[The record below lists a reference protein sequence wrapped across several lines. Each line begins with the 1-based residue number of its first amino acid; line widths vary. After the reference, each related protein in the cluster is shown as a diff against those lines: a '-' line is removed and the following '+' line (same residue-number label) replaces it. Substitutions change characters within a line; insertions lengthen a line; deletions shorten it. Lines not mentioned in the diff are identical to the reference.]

1 MKNQKVIS
9 AIVSIAAAF
18 GGLGIVPVSAEGT
31 NPIHQNHT
39 FIDIAHNGNTF
50 VAMTKNADYT
60 AAKLYTS
67 TDGGQNWTETMASIS
82 PANINNNAKSQQQ
95 LVYWEDKGVFVAHGA
110 GTTYTS
116 ADGTTWTENSEIHW
130 TTNTYLTTSGEYLI
144 LSGGSDGDSAL
155 SAQDNLETKQYGANK
170 LQLSPTPW
178 IPRSVAATPKDDNG
192 DIYVLAMGQQ
202 YSYYAKM
209 TPNPGGACTWEL
221 VNTPSGGSIPSE
233 VYDMI
238 YVEGAEQFLAV
249 TGGGNLFTIANGD
262 TFREYTLKAGTTV
275 TGIGASDK
283 YIVAGLSDGTM
294 MYTQNAPI
302 NEETVWTPIPV
313 AEGKTACTDAVRN
326 IEFADDGESFIALSD
341 KHIYIG
347 DTTEYIENTE
357 YEYVPDYREISDPY
371 VKTDAQDNPFE
382 GVRLIGGAYSPTLN
396 KYVVYGD
403 TTEKLPNEDGVES
416 YWGMIFTSDDGL
428 TWERVYQGYT
438 FSLRNMDKE
447 DPNKIAS
454 YTEVRNGAV
463 WWENEGIFII
473 SASTMDHTGVS
484 LVSSDGE
491 NWSAVLTQGNTDA
504 EGNPTPEKDT
514 GLPLNVDIALGGD
527 GNLYVGG
534 SGRRVWKYTAWNT
547 ESREETLL
555 TDVISGQW
563 YLNQLSVSDEA
574 DPAILTYQ
582 NAEGA
587 VKDNASGTWTA
598 MANIASG
605 GLLTDSV
612 YSGSLNSFVA
622 VSGSGHRTSIVN
634 KDGSVAQGPVVPGG
648 VVCKAIDTNDEVF
661 MFAGQDGNV
670 YTAPDTADFSG
681 TSLEAVI
688 SANGSE
694 NTLPLTNIFKAGDK
708 FIATASD
715 NANSDVLAVS
725 KDAETGSYEYVTA
738 SSLIGPGE
746 MAPGSTVNVCVDVD
760 NQKDEICNLTLI
772 AAVFSP
778 EDRCVQIET
787 MDAAVEARVDET
799 VTMPVVINE
808 DVPEGSTMRL
818 FVWDSLNGMV
828 PLTNVSTPFN

>member
-1 MKNQKVIS
+1 MKKQKVIS
-9 AIVSIAAAF
+9 AIVSVAAAF
-18 GGLGIVPVSAEGT
+18 GGLGIVPVSAAGT

-67 TDGGQNWTETMASIS
+67 TDGGQNWIETMTSIS
-82 PANINNNAKSQQQ
+82 PASITNNKQSQQQ
-95 LVYWEDKGVFVAHGA
+95 LVYWEDEGVFVAHGA

-130 TTNTYLTTSGEYLI
+130 TENTYLTTSGEYLI
-144 LSGGSDGDSAL
+144 LSGGSNDSAL
-155 SAQDNLETKQYGANK
+155 SAQDNLTAKQYGANK
-170 LQLSPTPW
+170 FQLNPTAY

-192 DIYVLAMGQQ
+192 DIYVLAMGQMF
-202 YSYYAKM
+202 SYYAKM
-209 TPNPGGACTWEL
+209 TPNPGGSCKWEL
-221 VNTPSGGSIPSE
+221 VKNPSGGIIPSE
-233 VYDMI
+233 VYDMT
-238 YVEGAEQFLAV
+238 YAEGAEQFLAV

-294 MYTQNAPI
+294 LYTENAPI
-302 NEETVWTPIPV
+302 SEATQWTEIPA
-313 AEGKTACTDAVRN
+313 AEGKTACTEAIKN
-326 IEFADDGESFIALSD
+326 IEFADNGEDFVALSD

-347 DTTEYIENTE
+347 DTSGYTENTE
-357 YEYVPDYREISDPY
+357 YEYVPEYRDISNPY
-371 VKTDAQDNPFE
+371 VTTDAQENPFE
-382 GVRLIGGAYSPTLN
+382 GVRLIGGAYSPTLG
-396 KYVVYGD
+396 KYIVYGD

-438 FSLRNMDKE
+438 FSQRNMDKE
-447 DPNKIAS
+447 DTNKVAS

-534 SGRRVWKYTAWNT
+534 SGRRVWKYMAWNI

-587 VKDNASGTWTA
+587 VKDNDSGTWTA

-622 VSGSGHRTSIVN
+622 VSGSGHRTSIVS

-661 MFAGQDGNV
+661 MLAGQDGNV
-670 YTAPDTADFSG
+670 YTAADTAEFASS
-681 TSLEAVI
+681 SLTAVA
-688 SANGSE
+688 SANGST
-694 NTLPLTNIFKAGDK
+694 NTMPLTNVFKAGEM

-715 NANSDVLAVS
+715 NTDSDVLAIS
-725 KDAETGSYEYVTA
+725 KNAETGSYEYVTA

-760 NQKDEICNLTLI
+760 NQLNEVCTFTLI
-772 AAVFSP
+772 SAVFSP
-778 EDRCVQIET
+778 DKRCVQINT
-787 MDAAVEARVDET
+787 YDASVGERVKET
-799 VTMPVVINE
+799 VTMPVEIGA

-818 FVWDSLNGMV
+818 FVWDSLEGMV
-828 PLTNVSTPFN
+828 PLTDVSVPFN

>member
-1 MKNQKVIS
+1 MKKQKVIS

-18 GGLGIVPVSAEGT
+18 GGLGIVPVSAAGT

-67 TDGGQNWTETMASIS
+67 TDGGQNWTETMTSIS
-82 PANINNNAKSQQQ
+82 PAHINNNAKSQQQ

-116 ADGTTWTENSEIHW
+116 ADGTTWTENSAIHW
-130 TTNTYLTTSGEYLI
+130 TTNTYLTASGEYLI
-144 LSGGSDGDSAL
+144 LSGGSDGDSAM

-233 VYDMI
+233 VYDMT
-238 YVEGAEQFLAV
+238 YAEGAEQFLAV
-249 TGGGNLFTIANGD
+249 TGGGTLFTIADGD

-275 TGIGASDK
+275 TGIGAGDK

-403 TTEKLPNEDGVES
+403 TTAKLPNEGGTES

-438 FSLRNMDKE
+438 FSRREMDKE

-491 NWSAVLTQGNTDA
+491 NWSAVLAQKNTDA

-587 VKDNASGTWTA
+587 VKDNTSGEWTA
-598 MANIASG
+598 MSNIAGG

-612 YSGSLNSFVA
+612 YSGNLNSFVA

-634 KDGSVAQGPVVPGG
+634 KDGSVGQGPVVPG

-661 MFAGQDGNV
+661 MLAGQDGNV

-681 TSLEAVI
+681 TSLEAVV
-688 SANGSE
+688 SANGYE

-715 NANSDVLAVS
+715 NSNSDVLAVS
-725 KDAETGSYEYVTA
+725 MDVETGSYEYVTA

-808 DVPEGSTMRL
+808 DVPDGSTMRL
-818 FVWDSLNGMV
+818 FVWDSLDGMV